1 MFYYLTEMFEV
12 TKGVIASRKDNT
24 MVKKKEEKKKND
36 VNNIQT
42 QQHWAKDTKPK
53 KPQHMKLNR

>member
-36 VNNIQT
+36 VNNT
-42 QQHWAKDTKPK
+42 QKTKG
-53 KPQHMKLNR
+53 